1 MNTPSAN
8 GGLTVNAPTS
18 LLSLTRAKLK
28 LHSRAEELL
37 CVFTIRSKEK
47 EKMKKLTNVLITLVA
62 LVASSVPQASAQI
75 TGGTVHGVVRNQLR
89 EPVADAK
96 VTSVNTGTNQSRS
109 TVTDA
114 EGLYRLPSLSV
125 GTYEITVEADTYQ
138 KTVQQVTIR
147 VNEDAGVDV
156 ELPAVGSSE
165 RISIVGSSAPITET
179 SSSVLGIVIENKQIN
194 DLPLNG
200 RNFLQL
206 GALVANV
213 NSTASLRSGA
223 EGGARNGPFAV
234 SGQRDRSLSFLVDGV
249 DNTNSL
255 SDNLSARVSID
266 AIQEFKM
273 ITSLGP
279 AEYGYHAGG
288 TINIV
293 TKSGTNDFH
302 FSVFEFLRNNKLN
315 AANHFEKL
323 AGKPASHFVN
333 NQFGG
338 TAGGPVIKDK
348 TFFLANYEAQRLRA
362 GFAQFAIVPTA
373 AQRNGI
379 FINPATQQQVQLPVD
394 PVSAEIMKRYLPLP
408 NTQNALGNFF
418 WTPSQTT
425 RNDFAV
431 IRADHLLSG
440 NDVLNGRY
448 YVSYTD
454 PLYPINPEGIRLGSG
469 NRPTVQGYG
478 LIERTRTQN
487 VAMSH
492 THTFNTQTVNDLRFG
507 YNNYF
512 LDQLPET
519 EIDAASLG
527 FTGAPAGQGSLQV
540 VVPGISQ
547 LGSVAYPIH
556 SRIGNFHISD
566 SLSFVRGAH
575 ALKVGGEARLIRQ
588 SLSHFEAGQ
597 AILVFSGT
605 STHISP
611 LADFV
616 TGVPVAVTG
625 FVRNQAS
632 PLRQDVL
639 GFFVQDDF
647 QVSRRLVLNVGL
659 RYELATVLN
668 SRTHELTNFSF
679 ERGLFTPGLDTDT
692 GLYKGDHNDF
702 APRLGFAW
710 TVTEDG
716 RTVLRGGYGVFYD
729 TIVHT
734 IASQMNKQNGS
745 IPLQRVSVAPRGPGK
760 LGGMLDPSLLVG
772 GIVPSIAY
780 DQNLRTPY
788 AQHFNLTLQR
798 EFKGAMLL
806 SVGYV
811 GSKGTK
817 LSRQRDINQGVYIP
831 GADATGRPFST
842 ADPANIMSRRP
853 SQLYHLTPYPVGI
866 VEQFE
871 TGASSTYH
879 ALQGTFSKRLSQGLS
894 ILGSYTWSKSID
906 DASDPYGF
914 AGDSGFPQDSND
926 IRQERARSVFD
937 NAHQFTVGYTYELNL
952 KGNRWI
958 EGWQLE
964 GIAVAKTGQPFT
976 PLLTFDPS
984 LTGRNFVRPN
994 NVAGALVS
1002 KGGQIL
1008 LNPALPLDP
1017 TRGVPAA
1024 IIPIAGQVGNMG
1036 RNTFTGPGYRN
1047 VDMSVSKETHVGERL
1062 RIQTRFE
1069 IFNVFNTTNLALPER
1084 KLTDPFFGRS
1094 TKTQDVVG
1102 GVPSIGGGGPRV
1114 IQVALRLAY

>member
-1 MNTPSAN
+1 
-8 GGLTVNAPTS
+8 
-18 LLSLTRAKLK
+18 
-28 LHSRAEELL
+28 
-37 CVFTIRSKEK
+37 
-47 EKMKKLTNVLITLVA
+47 MKKLTLVVITLIA
-62 LVASSVPQASAQI
+62 LMASSVPPAGAQI
-75 TGGTVHGVVRNQLR
+75 TGGTIHGAVRNQLH
-89 EPVADAK
+89 EPVAGAR
-96 VTSVNTGTNQSRS
+96 VTSVNTGTNQSRA
-109 TVTDA
+109 TVTDD

-125 GTYEITVEADTYQ
+125 GTYEITVEADKYQ
-138 KTVQQVTIR
+138 KAVQQVTLR

-156 ELPAVGSSE
+156 ELPAIGSSE
-165 RISIVGSSAPITET
+165 QMSIVGTSAPITET
-179 SSSVLGIVIENKQIN
+179 SSSVLGIVVENKQIN

-234 SGQRDRSLSFLVDGV
+234 SGQRDRALSFLVDGV

-279 AEYGYHAGG
+279 AEYGYHSGG
-288 TINIV
+288 SINIV
-293 TKSGTNDFH
+293 TKSGTNDTH
-302 FSVFEFLRNNKLN
+302 FSAFEFLRNNKLN
-315 AANHFEKL
+315 SANYFEKL
-323 AGKPASHFVN
+323 AGRPASHFVN

-338 TAGGPVIKDK
+338 TAGGPLIKDK
-348 TFFLANYEAQRLRA
+348 TFYLVNYEAQRLRG
-362 GFAQFAIVPTA
+362 GFAQFALVPTL
-373 AQRNGI
+373 AQRSGR
-379 FINPATQQQVQLPVD
+379 FFNPATGQQVQLPVD
-394 PVSAEIMKRYLPLP
+394 PVSAEIMRRYLPVP
-408 NTQNALGNFF
+408 NVQNSLGNFF
-418 WTPSQTT
+418 WEPTVKT

-431 IRADHLLSG
+431 VRMDHLLSG

-487 VAMSH
+487 VAMSF
-492 THTFNTQTVNDLRFG
+492 THTFNTQTVNDVRFG
-507 YNNYF
+507 YNNYY

-519 EIDAASLG
+519 EIDPADLG
-527 FTGAPAGQGSLQV
+527 FTGRAAGLGSLQV
-540 VVPGISQ
+540 VVPGISAI
-547 LGSVAYPIH
+547 GSVAYPIY
-556 SRIGNFHISD
+556 SRFGNFHFSD
-566 SLSFVRGAH
+566 SLSFLRGRH
-575 ALKVGGEARLIRQ
+575 ALKVGGEVRVLRQ
-588 SLSHFEAGQ
+588 SLSHFEEGQ
-597 AILVFSGT
+597 TILVFSGT
-605 STHISP
+605 SSRISP

-625 FVRNQAS
+625 FTRNQAS
-632 PLRQDVL
+632 PLRQDVW
-639 GFFVQDDF
+639 GWFIQDDF
-647 QVSRRLVLNVGL
+647 QVNRRLALNVGL
-659 RYELATVLN
+659 RYELATVLK
-668 SRTHELTNFSF
+668 SATSKLTNFSF
-679 ERGLFTPGLDTDT
+679 ARGLFTPGLDTDT
-692 GLYKGDHNDF
+692 ELYRGDHNDF
-702 APRLGFAW
+702 APRLGFAL

-716 RTVLRGGYGVFYD
+716 RTVLRGGYGIFYD

-745 IPLQRVSVAPRGPGK
+745 IPLQKVSVAPRGPGK
-760 LGGMLDPSLLVG
+760 LGGMLDPAFLVG
-772 GIVPSIAY
+772 SVVPSISY
-780 DQNLRTPY
+780 DENLRTPY

-798 EFKGAMLL
+798 EFGKSMLL
-806 SVGYV
+806 SAGYV
-811 GSKGTK
+811 GSKGTR
-817 LSRQRDINQGVYIP
+817 LTRQRDINQAVYIP
-831 GADATGRPFST
+831 GVDGAGRPFST
-842 ADPANIMSRRP
+842 ADPANILSRRP
-853 SQLYHLTPYPVGI
+853 SQILHLTASPVGI

-879 ALQGTFSKRLSQGLS
+879 AFQATVTRRMASGLS
-894 ILGSYTWSKSID
+894 ILGTYTWSKSID

-937 NAHQFTVGYTYELNL
+937 NTHQATLGCTYQFNL

-958 EGWQLE
+958 EGWQLQ
-964 GIAVAKTGQPFT
+964 GIATAKSGQPFT

-994 NVAGALVS
+994 YVPGALVS
-1002 KGGQIL
+1002 RGGQVF
-1008 LNPALPLDP
+1008 LNPDLPLDP
-1017 TRGVPAA
+1017 TRGIPAA
-1024 IIPIAGQVGNMG
+1024 IIPAAGQVGNMG

-1047 VDMSVSKETHVGERL
+1047 VDLSVSKETRIGERL
-1062 RIQTRFE
+1062 RIESRFE
-1069 IFNVFNTTNLALPER
+1069 VFNFFNTTNLALPER

-1114 IQVALRLAY
+1114 IQVALRFAY